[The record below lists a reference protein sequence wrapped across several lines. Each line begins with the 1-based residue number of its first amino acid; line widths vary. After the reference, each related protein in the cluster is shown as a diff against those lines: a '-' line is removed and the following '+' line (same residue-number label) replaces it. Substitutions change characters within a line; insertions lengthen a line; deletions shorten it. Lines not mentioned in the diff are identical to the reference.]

1 MTLAQSFKN
10 YLVLKGYHP
19 STTRNYVCDLN
30 YFLAWFELKLKSKN
44 LPCFG
49 VEEKTLAFFTPEI
62 ASQYQSFL
70 LKNDLPSSTV
80 NRRLSGLRIFT
91 RFAISQKWLKIN
103 PLQNFQNTSKN
114 MPKDETVLSKFKNFL
129 ETEKTSGERRIS
141 ANTIKS
147 YLSDINSFLKWLELA
162 T

>member
-1 MTLAQSFKN
+1 MTLAQSFKS
-10 YLVLKGYHP
+10 YLTLEGYHP
-19 STTRNYVCDLN
+19 TTIRNYVCDLN

-44 LPCFG
+44 LPFSD
-49 VEEKTLAFFTPEI
+49 EEETLVFFTPKI
-62 ASQYQSFL
+62 AGQYQSFL

-103 PLQNFQNTSKN
+103 PIQNLQNSSRNL
-114 MPKDETVLSKFKNFL
+114 PKDETVLAKFKNFL
-129 ETEKTSGERRIS
+129 EAEKTSTGRLTS
-141 ANTIKS
+141 ANTIKN